1 MTLSQSLI
9 SFLLAAMVLTV
20 TPGLDSTLVLRTA
33 AIEGPAR
40 AARTGFGI
48 IMGCLVWGAAV
59 AIGLGALLAASEIA
73 FSVLKW
79 TGVAYLVWLGAQFI
93 LHPRHRLPA
102 VEAEAT
108 APAPRTNWFWKG
120 MLQNLLNP
128 KIGVFYVSFLPQFVP
143 AGVAAGPYT
152 FLLAAIHGGVT
163 VIWFAVLIGATQ
175 PLVRILRRPRVLK
188 AMDRVTGGVFL
199 LFGAKLAL
207 SHR

>member
-9 SFLLAAMVLTV
+9 SFVIAAIVLTV

-48 IMGCLVWGAAV
+48 ITGCLVWGAAV
-59 AIGLGALLAASEIA
+59 AVGLGALLAASEIA

-79 TGVAYLVWLGAQFI
+79 TGVAYLVWLGVQFI
-93 LHPRHRLPA
+93 RHPRHELPA
-102 VEAEAT
+102 VAAETLVA
-108 APAPRTNWFWKG
+108 APRTNWFWKG

-143 AGVAAGPYT
+143 AGVAAGPFT
-152 FLLAAIHGGVT
+152 FLLAAIHGALT
-163 VIWFAVLIGATQ
+163 VIWFAVLIGAARS
-175 PLVRILRRPRVLK
+175 LMRVLRQPRVLK

-199 LFGAKLAL
+199 VFGAKLAL